1 MNRILGVGGL
11 IAIAFG
17 AAAAYGGGELTAFSW
32 INWIGGGGAL
42 AVATVMSLTRLRG
55 AGVPAFRGTLL
66 RGVARIVLALIA
78 AVGLERVAAA
88 SGVQFDW
95 TFERRYE
102 LSEATTNAL
111 QSMCGELEA
120 DLFYERFDPRVR
132 SSRQLLRTL
141 ASDGCLSFRERRL
154 DEHPEEEDRYGIAS
168 SNTIVLRRNAPGQPE
183 RYELAERP
191 SEGTVYEALFRLRD
205 RHDTRILV
213 ARGAGEGDLELSSPT
228 GYSGLAAALQTEG
241 YEVHQFV
248 SAATDAIPE
257 DTDLLLWIA
266 PERPLRSEA
275 LDALRGYLSRGG
287 RLVAF
292 LEPGHESGLETVLAE
307 WGIEASA
314 GVVVDPASGPV
325 SGDAPGVN
333 PLVYSYARRH
343 PVARGLGAG
352 RMTFFRGSC
361 AFRLR
366 KPEIEDK
373 LNGIA
378 FTSPR
383 AWVSDDLGILDR
395 RAEPEKP
402 DDARESYFPLTATGA
417 YTRDGA
423 STRIAAFCDSELAT
437 NQNLRTLFNLDLV
450 LNAIH
455 WAAENEPDISLRA
468 KVISVG
474 AGEQFPIPVQN
485 TLTMFQS
492 LGLVIP
498 ELLLLVAA
506 TLWLRQRAS

>member
-17 AAAAYGGGELTAFSW
+17 AAAAYGGGELTPFSW
-32 INWIGGGGAL
+32 INWIGGGVAL
-42 AVATVMSLTRLRG
+42 AAAAVMSLTQLRG
-55 AGVPAFRGTLL
+55 AGVPAFRGTLV
-66 RGVARIVLALIA
+66 RGVGRILLALFA
-78 AVGLERVAAA
+78 AIGLERVAAA

-120 DLFYERFDPRVR
+120 DLFYDRFDPRIR

-141 ASDGCLSFRERRL
+141 AKDGCLSFRERRL
-154 DEHPEEEDRYGIAS
+154 DEHPDEEDRFGIAS
-168 SNTIVLRRNAPGQPE
+168 SNTIVLRRNVPGQAE
-183 RYELAERP
+183 RFELAERP

-213 ARGAGEGDLELSSPT
+213 ARGAGEGNLELFSPT
-228 GYSGLAAALQTEG
+228 GYSGLAAALDTEG

-248 SAATDAIPE
+248 SAAADAIPD

-266 PERPLRSEA
+266 PERPLRPEA
-275 LDALRGYLSRGG
+275 LDALRAYLERGG

-292 LEPGHESGLETVLAE
+292 LEPGGASGLETVLAE
-307 WGIEASA
+307 WGLEAS
-314 GVVVDPASGPV
+314 GIVVDPASGPV
-325 SGDAPGVN
+325 AGDAPGVN
-333 PLVYSYARRH
+333 PLVYSYARTH
-343 PVARGLGAG
+343 PVARGLGSG

-366 KPEIEDK
+366 KPQIEDK

-383 AWVSDDLGILDR
+383 AWLSDDPGILDR
-395 RAEPEKP
+395 RATPERP
-402 DDARESYFPLTATGA
+402 DGAREDYYPLTAAGA
-417 YTRDGA
+417 YTRNGA
-423 STRIAAFCDSELAT
+423 TTRIVAFCDSELAT

-450 LNAIH
+450 LNAVH
-455 WAAENEPDISLRA
+455 WAAENEPDIALRA
-468 KVISVG
+468 KVISVA

-498 ELLLLVAA
+498 EILLLIAA